1 MQGSMMLRPHHL
13 DGEAWVGG
21 GQSQMGLTFEAGA
34 HRLWAGTSYTWQG
47 RAGNEVRAALGI
59 VKMALGTERR
69 HRERNITTESTD
81 EETAEAAGK
90 SSRTCNGRPFARRPG
105 IAGGEV
111 LGWRAVFLAGWPIA
125 ACISLAWEAGRKRRF
140 LGSVSVVQNL

>member
-1 MQGSMMLRPHHL
+1 MMLRPHHL

-21 GQSQMGLTFEAGA
+21 GQSQMGLTFEAGG

-105 IAGGEV
+105 IAGGWWGG
-111 LGWRAVFLAGWPIA
+111 LGVEGGLPRRLAHRCLHQP
-125 ACISLAWEAGRKRRF
+125 R
-140 LGSVSVVQNL
+140 LGGG